1 MKRAAVIVVLLL
13 AAMATQASPYV
24 FDYNNNCSK
33 AYQAYLSMHIME
45 GRETLKVEA
54 KANPFNLMAT
64 YIADYEDCIALLL
77 SCDQAEYDLRESHLD
92 ERIDMLEKGDHNSP
106 WYRLCKAGIYLHWGI
121 INMRLGNLYHEAIY
135 FRKSF
140 ALLKENKKLFPAFE
154 YNTVFGGLQEA
165 VSGSLPGNY
174 KWLAGLFGLSGS
186 VKTGAA
192 QLAAFVGSH
201 NEQQPLYAEA
211 ALYYLFTRFYLL
223 SEQKEAWE
231 YVNSSQFATRGNLLH
246 TFVKTSMALD
256 YRKADAAIE
265 TLRNAQ
271 TEPNY
276 NDYAVLDYQM
286 GIMLLT
292 KLDTA
297 CVFYFERYLKKNKS
311 DILIKDAWQKMAFA
325 WYIAGDM
332 NKANYC
338 RKQAGTQGTARMDAD
353 KQAEKFSESNVW
365 PLKKLLQARL
375 LSDGGYYSQALII
388 LNSIDNANLTSPAD
402 KAEYYFRLG
411 RVYEET
417 GNSNK
422 GLQFYQSTINAGKE
436 GHEQFAARAA
446 LQKGRI
452 YEQSG
457 NNAMAIASYKECLDM
472 PSHDFQN
479 SIDHQAKAGLN
490 RLEGK

>member
-1 MKRAAVIVVLLL
+1 
-13 AAMATQASPYV
+13 
-24 FDYNNNCSK
+24 
-33 AYQAYLSMHIME
+33 
-45 GRETLKVEA
+45 
-54 KANPFNLMAT
+54 
-64 YIADYEDCIALLL
+64 
-77 SCDQAEYDLRESHLD
+77 
-92 ERIDMLEKGDHNSP
+92 
-106 WYRLCKAGIYLHWGI
+106 
-121 INMRLGNLYHEAIY
+121 
-135 FRKSF
+135 
-140 ALLKENKKLFPAFE
+140 
-154 YNTVFGGLQEA
+154 
-165 VSGSLPGNY
+165 
-174 KWLAGLFGLSGS
+174 
-186 VKTGAA
+186 
-192 QLAAFVGSH
+192 
-201 NEQQPLYAEA
+201 
-211 ALYYLFTRFYLL
+211 
-223 SEQKEAWE
+223 
-231 YVNSSQFATRGNLLH
+231 
-246 TFVKTSMALD
+246 
-256 YRKADAAIE
+256 
-265 TLRNAQ
+265 
-271 TEPNY
+271 
-276 NDYAVLDYQM
+276 M